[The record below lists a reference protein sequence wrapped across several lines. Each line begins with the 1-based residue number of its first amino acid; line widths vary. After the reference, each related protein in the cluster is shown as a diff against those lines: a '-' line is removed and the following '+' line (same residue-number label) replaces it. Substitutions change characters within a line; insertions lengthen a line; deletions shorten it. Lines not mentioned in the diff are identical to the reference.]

1 MKKLLVYL
9 KDYKKECIL
18 APLFKMLEACFEL
31 FVPLVMAAIIDDG
44 IGKGEVPFIWKMGGL
59 LLLLAAVG
67 LASSITAQY
76 YSAKAA
82 TGFSQK
88 LRHAL
93 FSHIQGLSFKEMDE
107 IGTSTLITRMTN
119 DINQAQSGVNMT
131 LRLFLRSPFIIAGAM
146 VMAFTV
152 DIKGALV
159 FVVTIPLLSI
169 VVFGIMWITIPL
181 YKKVQAALDGVLL
194 RTKENLTGIRVIRAF
209 NREDEEREQFEG
221 ENENLLRLQKYVG
234 KISGLTNPLTF
245 IIVNAATLVLLYVGA
260 IQVDKGILSA
270 GMVVAL
276 VNYMSQ
282 ILVELVKLAN
292 LIVTIT
298 KAVACADR
306 IGAVFEIDSSL
317 REQGEPA
324 AKEVKMDSSD
334 GSKVVVEFKN
344 VSLYYNE
351 SGEKAALYDM
361 NFSVKKGQ
369 TIGIIGGTGSGKS
382 SVVNLIPRF
391 YDASAG
397 EVFVD
402 GKPVKEYSLSEL
414 RKKVGYVPQKSV
426 LFKGSIR
433 DNIRWGKK
441 DADDRDIWKALS
453 LSQSKEFVEQKEG
466 GLDYEISQGGKN
478 LSGGQR
484 QRLCIARALVR
495 KPEILILDDSFSALD
510 YATDVALRKSL
521 STLSDMTVF
530 IVSQRTSSL
539 MHADGILVLDDGR
552 AAGFGVHERLL
563 RECPVYK
570 EIYDSQNK

>member
-1 MKKLLVYL
+1 MKKLLIYL

-44 IGKGEVPFIWKMGGL
+44 IGRGEVLFIWKMGGL
-59 LLLLAAVG
+59 LLILAAVG
-67 LASSITAQY
+67 LVSSITAQY
-76 YSAKAA
+76 FSAKAA

-93 FSHIQGLSFKEMDE
+93 FSHIQELSFKEVDE

-131 LRLFLRSPFIIAGAM
+131 LRLFLRSPFIVAGAM
-146 VMAFTV
+146 IMAFTV
-152 DIKGALV
+152 DTAGALI

-181 YKKVQAALDGVLL
+181 YKKVQAALDKVLL
-194 RTKENLTGIRVIRAF
+194 KTRENFTGIRVIRAF
-209 NREDEEREQFEG
+209 NREDEEREQFDE

-245 IIVNAATLVLLYVGA
+245 IIVNAATLILLYVGA
-260 IQVDKGILSA
+260 VRVDKGILTS

-298 KAVACADR
+298 KAVACGDR
-306 IGAVFEIDSSL
+306 IQSVFEVTSSL
-317 REQGEPA
+317 GADTPGKGI
-324 AKEVKMDSSD
+324 KESSYI
-334 GSKVVVEFKN
+334 VEFRN
-344 VSLYYNE
+344 VSLSYSE
-351 SGEKAALYDM
+351 SGDKALENI
-361 NFSVKKGQ
+361 NFSVKRGQ

-391 YDASAG
+391 YDASQG
-397 EVFVD
+397 EVLVD
-402 GKPVKEYSLSEL
+402 GRSVKEYSVSDL
-414 RKKVGYVPQKSV
+414 REKVGLVPQKSV

-433 DNIRWGKK
+433 ENIRWGKK
-441 DADDRDIWKALS
+441 DAGDSEIWEAIS
-453 LSQSKEFVEQKEG
+453 LSRSREFVEQKEG
-466 GLDYEISQGGKN
+466 TLDYEIRQGGKN

-510 YATDVALRKSL
+510 YATDAALRKSL
-521 STLSDMTVF
+521 RTLSDTTVF

-539 MHADGILVLDDGR
+539 MHTDMILVLDDGKV
-552 AAGFGVHERLL
+552 AGFGGHEELL